1 MTKAL
6 SFATLE
12 IPYVYLL
19 TAEEIIVRF
28 IDAHIGHGWSS
39 KSISTGHSVWESRKP
54 SFGFVSTRF
63 AGTDGV
69 SLETQ
74 KWLDILCSKGCPVY
88 FMAGKLDT
96 DEDISHLVPL
106 AFFQHPQVLELQNE
120 LFVARKRTRQISRRN
135 QEIKEILKDELESF
149 YRRFNFDILVIQN
162 ALAIPVNV
170 PLGLAIAE
178 FIAEQAIATIAHH
191 HDFYWE
197 RQRFLGSASIDYLR
211 QAFPPVHPCIEH
223 VVINSVAG
231 ADLSRQTGVNWTLIP
246 NVLDFKTF
254 PAGIDAYT

>member
-162 ALAIPVNV
+162 ARAIPVNV
-170 PLGLAIAE
+170 PL
-178 FIAEQAIATIAHH
+178 EQAIATIAHH